1 MKKKQIKRIIVS
13 SVACVAGLGIIL
25 GQGTMISN
33 REMVIDKQVSII
45 EEKETENEIQ
55 AGQINKSKKET
66 EELYQQVQTLNQL
79 LDDKKAELDSAT
91 QRRGELKD
99 EYSRLKE
106 EVRTREVKAEQIAK
120 TRTVSQ
126 PTKPVN
132 KPSVASSNG
141 RRITV
146 EVSGYCTCYE
156 CSEGWGSQT
165 ADGHGVSWGVIAAP
179 REIPFGTKMKIDG
192 FDTTFTVHDRG
203 GYIKKVGNVYRI
215 DVWFPTHQQA
225 ERYGRRTV
233 SATIL
238 E

>member
-1 MKKKQIKRIIVS
+1 MKKKQIKRIIIG
-13 SVACVAGLGIIL
+13 SVACVAGLGTIL
-25 GQGTMISN
+25 GQGLMINN
-33 REMVIDKQVSII
+33 RNMVIEKMNAKVLEVKHQVDEANKTIGI
-45 EEKETENEIQ
+45 YERNEENLNNTITALQKEKTELVEANRLNLQKISSLQEVN
-55 AGQINKSKKET
+55 ATLKK
-66 EELYQQVQTLNQL
+66 N
-79 LDDKKAELDSAT
+79 
-91 QRRGELKD
+91 
-99 EYSRLKE
+99 KE
-106 EVRTREVKAEQIAK
+106 ERSRVKQDSPQKAS
-120 TRTVSQ
+120 RR
-126 PTKPVN
+126 
-132 KPSVASSNG
+132 SVKQTSSA
-141 RRITV
+141 RQITV

-192 FDTTFTVHDRG
+192 FDTIFTVHDRG